1 MRKKDLKVLLIES
14 DPQMLDYMR
23 YPLEDEG
30 YTVVT
35 AMDETVA
42 TKRVVRE
49 QPDLVLVDF
58 QLEKMK
64 GNTIARR
71 IRKDPVTDHI
81 PIVMIASEDNL
92 EELDIGPH
100 SPVDDFLILPFEP
113 KELVLKINPLVARGD
128 ADEAMISTGNSKL
141 DEKMGG
147 GVPVRSLT
155 LIEGDSGAGKSVLSQ
170 QILHGSLGEG
180 YKAALFT
187 SENTV
192 SSLVKQMRS
201 LSLDI
206 TNYLLLSDL
215 RVLPIETSGLGR
227 EAPPEL
233 MKAMRQESD
242 RDMIF
247 VDSLTSSIPL
257 STDTEVLGF
266 FEACKRLCDD
276 GVSVILVVHSHGL
289 TTELLARIRALC
301 DAHLRL
307 RTEEVRDQLVKT
319 LEVTKVRGAEQK
331 TGNIVSFEVEPGWGM
346 KIVPLSKV
354 GA

>member
-1 MRKKDLKVLLIES
+1 MARKETKILLIES
-14 DPQMLDYMR
+14 DPEMVEFMR
-23 YPLEDEG
+23 YPLEDDG

-35 AMDETVA
+35 ATDGTVA
-42 TKRVVRE
+42 TKRAVRE

-58 QLEKMK
+58 QLQKRK

-81 PIVMIASEDNL
+81 PIIMIATEDNL
-92 EELDIGPH
+92 EELDIGPR
-100 SPVDDFLILPFEP
+100 SPIDDFLIQPFDAS
-113 KELVLKINPLVARGD
+113 ELVLKINPLVSSREE
-128 ADEAMISTGNSKL
+128 DEAMISTGNGKL

-170 QILHGSLGEG
+170 QIIHGSLGDG
-180 YKAALFT
+180 YKIALFT

-206 TNYLLLSDL
+206 TNYLLLNDL
-215 RVLPIETSGLGR
+215 RVLPMETSYLGR

-233 MKAMRQESD
+233 MKAMRREVD

-247 VDSLTSSIPL
+247 VDSLTSSIPQ

-266 FEACKRLCDD
+266 FEACKRMCD
-276 GVSVILVVHSHGL
+276 GGASVVIVVHSHGL
-289 TTELLARIRALC
+289 TRELLTRIRALC

>member
-1 MRKKDLKVLLIES
+1 MPRKDTKLLLIES
-14 DPQMLDYMR
+14 DPEMVDFMR

-30 YTVVT
+30 HTVVT
-35 AMDETVA
+35 ATDGTLA
-42 TKRVVRE
+42 AKRAVRE
-49 QPDLVLVDF
+49 QPDLILVSF
-58 QLEKMK
+58 QLEKMR

-81 PIVMIASEDNL
+81 PIIMVASEDNL
-92 EELDIGPH
+92 EELDIGPR
-100 SPVDDFLILPFEP
+100 SPIDDFLIRPFDVQ
-113 KELVLKINPLVARGD
+113 ELILKVNPLISSGD
-128 ADEAMISTGNSKL
+128 ADDAMISTGNGKL

-170 QILHGSLGEG
+170 QIIHGSLAEG
-180 YKAALFT
+180 YKISLFT

-215 RVLPIETSGLGR
+215 RVLPIETSALGR

-233 MKAMRQESD
+233 MKAMRRETG

-247 VDSLTSSIPL
+247 VDSLTSSIPQ

-266 FEACKRLCDD
+266 F
-276 GVSVILVVHSHGL
+276 
-289 TTELLARIRALC
+289 
-301 DAHLRL
+301 
-307 RTEEVRDQLVKT
+307 
-319 LEVTKVRGAEQK
+319 
-331 TGNIVSFEVEPGWGM
+331 
-346 KIVPLSKV
+346 
-354 GA
+354 